1 MLPKTAFI
9 NTESYRKLQLHFT
22 DINRHSIRQLFDA
35 DPQRAAAFSLHFKS
49 LYFDYSKNR
58 INREI
63 MELLCRMALECGLSQ
78 AIDMMFS
85 GDLINEKENRAVLH
99 TALRNMSDTPVI
111 TGGKDV
117 MADVRR
123 VRAQMKE
130 FCRRIH
136 SGEWKGYTGKR
147 ITDVVNIGIGGSDLG
162 PAMVVDALAHYRV
175 PGLRLHFV
183 SNVDATQLTETLKQV
198 NAETTLFLIAS
209 KTFTTQETMTNAAS
223 ARAWFLQSAQ
233 QEKCIAQHF
242 VALSTAKNEVLQFG
256 IDAENMFEF
265 WDWVGGRYSLW
276 SAIGLSIALS
286 IGYDNFEE
294 LLWGAYESDLHFRNE
309 PVQKNIP
316 AIMAL
321 IGLWY
326 NNFYNAH
333 THAILPYDQYL
344 HRFPAYMQQ
353 TDMESNG
360 KSCDRNGDK
369 VHYATGPVVWG
380 EAGTN
385 GQHAFYQLI
394 HQGTVLIPCDFIIP
408 AQSLNEMGD
417 HHLKLISHCFAQSE
431 ALMHGKSREQV
442 MRELQQKGKTPQE
455 IESLLPY
462 MVFDGN
468 RPSNTFLI
476 EKITPRSLG
485 NLIALYEHKV
495 FVQGVLWNIYSFDQW
510 GVELGKK
517 LALRILPE
525 LLSGET
531 AHAHDASTNALIHT
545 ALAMRRKN

>member
-63 MELLCRMALECGLSQ
+63 MELLCRMALECGLPQ

-175 PGLRLHFV
+175 PDLRLHFV

-431 ALMHGKSREQV
+431 ALMHGKSREEV

-455 IESLLPY
+455 IESLLPF